1 MANTRFKAENGIL
14 VTGANSI
21 FMQQVQVNANLTVN
35 SDLLYV
41 GGNLY
46 VQGDQIISGTTVY
59 DTDIIPAAP
68 TGRIVGNTTNRFD
81 FFGRNFNVT
90 GNVFPVTSGGL
101 LGNTSSR
108 WDTYSTNV
116 DASGTLTV
124 AGSGSI
130 GTTLAAGNTTV
141 TGFVNVSTS
150 ANVGTTLTVGGNT
163 SIGGNLS
170 VSGIITMTGN
180 VTMSANA
187 TAKALI
193 LDNAAIFSNTAT
205 VSNTTQNIVDSFPK
219 ADADFAKLILT
230 VKPSSG
236 TQRHAAEILLIH
248 DGTNV
253 LLTEYADLYNTS
265 LGAFDASINNANVEI
280 YFTSALANASVT
292 QTVKVIRQV
301 TR

>member
-1 MANTRFKAENGIL
+1 MANTRFKAENGLL

-21 FMQQVQVNANLTVN
+21 FEQQVQVNANLTVN

-59 DTDIIPAAP
+59 DTDIIPLAA

-90 GNVFPVTSGGL
+90 GNVFPVVSGGL

-116 DASGTLTV
+116 NASGTLTV
-124 AGSGSI
+124 GGSGSI
-130 GTTLAAGNTTV
+130 GTTLAAGNTSV
-141 TGFVNVSTS
+141 TGFINVSTT

-219 ADADFAKLILT
+219 ADADFAKLLLT

-236 TQRHAAEILLIH
+236 VQRHASEILLLH

-265 LGAFDASINNANVEI
+265 LGSFDASINNANVEI

>member
-1 MANTRFKAENGIL
+1 MANTRFKAENGLL

-21 FMQQVQVNANLTVN
+21 FMQEVQVNANLTVN

-46 VQGDQIISGTTVY
+46 VQGDQIISGTTLY
-59 DTDIIPAAP
+59 DSDIIPLAA
-68 TGRIVGNTTNRFD
+68 TGRQLGNTSNRFD
-81 FFGRNFNVT
+81 LNGRNINIT
-90 GNVFPVTSGGL
+90 GNMHPNSSGLL
-101 LGNTSSR
+101 LGNTTAR

-116 DASGTLTV
+116 NANGNITV

-141 TGFVNVSTS
+141 TGFINVSTT

-163 SIGGNLS
+163 SIGGNLT
-170 VSGIITMTGN
+170 VSGIITLTGN
-180 VTMSANA
+180 VTASANIS
-187 TAKALI
+187 TKALI

-205 VSNTTQNIVDSFPK
+205 VANTTQNIVDSFPK
-219 ADADFAKLILT
+219 ADFDFAKYVVT

-236 TQRHAAEILLIH
+236 TQRHITEMLLTH

-253 LLTEYADLYNTS
+253 LITEYGKLFNTS
-265 LGAFDASINNANVEI
+265 LGSIDASINNANVEL
-280 YFTSALANASVT
+280 YFTSAAANASVT

>member
-1 MANTRFKAENGIL
+1 MANTRFKAENGLL

-21 FMQQVQVNANLTVN
+21 FQQEVLVNANLTVN
-35 SDLLYV
+35 SSLLYI

-59 DTDIIPAAP
+59 DTDIIPAAA
-68 TGRIVGNTTNRFD
+68 TGR
-81 FFGRNFNVT
+81 
-90 GNVFPVTSGGL
+90 L
-101 LGNTSSR
+101 LGNTANRFDVNARNINVSGNLHPNTSGGALGNTTAR
-108 WDTYSTNV
+108 WDAYSTNV
-116 DASGTLTV
+116 NASGNITV

-130 GTTLAAGNTTV
+130 GTTLAAGNTSV
-141 TGFVNVSTS
+141 TGFINVSTT

-163 SIGGNLS
+163 SLSGNLV
-170 VSGIITMTGN
+170 VSGLTTLTGN
-180 VTMSANA
+180 VTASANVS
-187 TAKALI
+187 AKALI

-219 ADADFAKLILT
+219 ADADFAKLLLT

-236 TQRHAAEILLIH
+236 TQRHASEILLLH

-265 LGAFDASINNANVEI
+265 LGSFDASINNANVEI

>member
-1 MANTRFKAENGIL
+1 MANTRFKVETGLL

-21 FMQQVQVNANLTVN
+21 FQQEVQVNANLTVN

-46 VQGDQIISGTTVY
+46 VQGDQIISGTTLY
-59 DTDIIPAAP
+59 DTDIIPLAT
-68 TGRIVGNTTNRFD
+68 TGRLLGNSSNRFD
-81 FFGRNFNVT
+81 VFARNISVS
-90 GNVFPVTSGGL
+90 GNLQPNTSGLL
-101 LGNTSSR
+101 LGNTTAR
-108 WDTYSTNV
+108 WDTYSTNIN
-116 DASGTLTV
+116 ASGSLTV

-141 TGFVNVSTS
+141 TGFINVSTT

-180 VTMSANA
+180 VVMGANA

-205 VSNTTQNIVDSFPK
+205 VANTTQNIIDSFPK
-219 ADADFAKLILT
+219 ADADFAKYIISI
-230 VKPSSG
+230 KPSTG
-236 TQRHAAEILLIH
+236 VQRHLTEMLLIH

-253 LLTEYADLYNTS
+253 LITEYGKLFNSS
-265 LGAFDASINNANVEI
+265 LGSVDASINNANVEV
-280 YFTSALANASVT
+280 YFTSAAANASVT

>member
-1 MANTRFKAENGIL
+1 MANTRFKVETGLL
-14 VTGANSI
+14 VTGADSI
-21 FMQQVQVNANLTVN
+21 FQQQVQVNANLTVN

-46 VQGDQIISGTTVY
+46 VQGNQIISGTTLY
-59 DTDIIPAAP
+59 DTDIIPSSV
-68 TGRIVGNTTNRFD
+68 TGRLLGNSTNRFD
-81 FFGRNFNVT
+81 LSSRNASIS
-90 GNVFPVTSGGL
+90 GNLHPNTSGLL
-101 LGNTSSR
+101 LGNTTAR

-116 DASGTLTV
+116 SVSGV
-124 AGSGSI
+124 ISVI
-130 GTTLAAGNTTV
+130 GNSTFTNVAAGNTNI
-141 TGFVNVSTS
+141 TGFINVSTS
-150 ANVGTTLTVGGNT
+150 ANVGGALTVGGNT
-163 SIGGNLS
+163 SVTGNLA
-170 VSGIITMTGN
+170 VTGVTTLTGN
-180 VTMSANA
+180 VTMGANA

-219 ADADFAKLILT
+219 ADADFAKLLLT

-236 TQRHAAEILLIH
+236 VQRHASEILLLH

-253 LLTEYADLYNTS
+253 LLTEYADLFNTS
-265 LGAFDASINNANVEI
+265 LGSFDASINNANVEI
-280 YFTSALANASVT
+280 YFTSAAANATVT

>member
-1 MANTRFKAENGIL
+1 MANTRFKVETGLL
-14 VTGANSI
+14 VTGADSV
-21 FMQQVQVNANLTVN
+21 FQQEVQVNANLTVN

-46 VQGDQIISGTTVY
+46 VQGDQIISGTTLY
-59 DTDIIPAAP
+59 DTDIIPLAT
-68 TGRIVGNTTNRFD
+68 TGRLLGNSSNRFD
-81 FFGRNFNVT
+81 LFSRNISVS
-90 GNVFPVTSGGL
+90 GNLHPNTSGLL
-101 LGNTSSR
+101 LGNTTAR

-116 DASGTLTV
+116 NANGTLTV

-141 TGFVNVSTS
+141 TGFINVSTT

-180 VTMSANA
+180 VVMGANA

-205 VSNTTQNIVDSFPK
+205 VANTTQNIVDSFPK
-219 ADADFAKLILT
+219 VDADFAKYIIS

-236 TQRHAAEILLIH
+236 TQRHITEMLLIH

-253 LLTEYADLYNTS
+253 LITEYGKLFNTS
-265 LGAFDASINNANVEI
+265 LGSIDASINNANVEL
-280 YFTSALANASVT
+280 YFTSAAANASVT

>member
-59 DTDIIPAAP
+59 DTDIIPATP

-81 FFGRNFNVT
+81 VYARNINVS
-90 GNVFPVTSGGL
+90 GNLHPNTSGLL
-101 LGNTSSR
+101 LGNASAR
-108 WDTYSTNV
+108 WDTYSSNVSVSGVISVTGNSTFTNV
-116 DASGTLTV
+116 
-124 AGSGSI
+124 
-130 GTTLAAGNTTV
+130 AAGNTNI
-141 TGFVNVSTS
+141 TGFINVSTS
-150 ANVGTTLTVGGNT
+150 ANIGTTLTVGGNGAIT
-163 SIGGNLS
+163 GNLT
-170 VSGIITMTGN
+170 VSGITTLTGN
-180 VTMSANA
+180 VSAGANVS
-187 TAKALI
+187 AKALI

-236 TQRHAAEILLIH
+236 AQRHAAEILLIH

-253 LLTEYADLYNTS
+253 LVTEYADLYNTS
-265 LGAFDASINNANVEI
+265 LGSFDASINNANVEI

>member
-1 MANTRFKAENGIL
+1 
-14 VTGANSI
+14 
-21 FMQQVQVNANLTVN
+21 VQVNANLTVN

-46 VQGDQIISGTTVY
+46 VQGNQIISGTTLY
-59 DTDIIPAAP
+59 DTDIIPSSV
-68 TGRIVGNTTNRFD
+68 TGRLLGNNTNRFD
-81 FFGRNFNVT
+81 LNSRNVSVS
-90 GNVFPVTSGGL
+90 GNIHPNTSGLL
-101 LGNTSSR
+101 LGNTTAR

-116 DASGTLTV
+116 SVSGVISVTGNSTFTNV
-124 AGSGSI
+124 
-130 GTTLAAGNTTV
+130 AAGNTNI

-150 ANVGTTLTVGGNT
+150 ANVGGALTVGGNT
-163 SIGGNLS
+163 GVTGNLA
-170 VSGIITMTGN
+170 VTGITTLTGN
-180 VTMSANA
+180 VTMGANA

-236 TQRHAAEILLIH
+236 VQRHASEILLLH

-253 LLTEYADLYNTS
+253 LLTEYADMYNTS
-265 LGAFDASINNANVEI
+265 LGSFDASINNANVEI
-280 YFTSALANASVT
+280 YFTSAAANATVT

>member
-1 MANTRFKAENGIL
+1 MANTRFKAENGLL

-21 FMQQVQVNANLTVN
+21 FEQQVQVNANLTVN

-59 DTDIIPAAP
+59 DTDIIPATT
-68 TGRIVGNTTNRFD
+68 TGRIVGNTINRFD
-81 FFGRNFNVT
+81 FFGRNFSAT
-90 GNVFPVTSGGL
+90 GNVLPVTSGGA
-101 LGNTSSR
+101 LGNASSR
-108 WDTYSTNV
+108 WDTYSTNIN
-116 DASGTLTV
+116 ASGNITV
-124 AGSGSI
+124 SGSGSI
-130 GTTLAAGNTTV
+130 GTTLAAGNTSV
-141 TGFVNVSTS
+141 TGFINVSTT

-205 VSNTTQNIVDSFPK
+205 VTNTTQNIVDSFPK

-236 TQRHAAEILLIH
+236 TQRHASEILLLH

-265 LGAFDASINNANVEI
+265 LGSFDAGINNANVEI